1 MKNLLLTAVLFLSF
15 GFIKADK
22 NIIVENAWIRTASIE
37 MNTGLF
43 VTIKNNGDKD
53 EELLGASCNF
63 AEVVEVHE
71 TFKKSDD
78 MMGMR
83 QVNSLNI
90 KAKSTLELKPRS
102 YHIMLIKLT
111 KDLKTGD
118 KMDITFKFKNAG
130 EIKVKAEVKEM
141 LKK

>member
-1 MKNLLLTAVLFLSF
+1 MKNLLLIAVLFLSF
-15 GFIKADK
+15 GFIQADK
-22 NIIVENAWIRTASIE
+22 NIKIDNVWIRTASTG

-43 VTIKNNGDKD
+43 VTIKNTGDID
-53 EELLGASCNF
+53 EELLGAACNF

-71 TFKKSDD
+71 TFKKADD

-83 QVNSLNI
+83 EVNSLKI

-111 KDLKTGD
+111 EDLKTGD
-118 KMDITFKFKNAG
+118 KKDITFKFKNAG